1 MYVVKSRNSHM
12 PRIHVGPRSTAFS
25 YCRASPVLPLF
36 RFSQQLR
43 SMEGILSRLEYNQLV
58 IDNFRRE
65 GVTPEAAT
73 LMNSGQF
80 QQLGVEGVG
89 RQAILIS
96 RCRAYMLRIEDSAGR
111 SAVSNLF
118 QPYSN
123 KKKKRKSLVTLEFV
137 CLALPSSERIPSD
150 LTKKILKSA
159 GLGKKKLALD
169 SAMTASELREH
180 LFDEYPKLRDAGGFQ
195 YLKTSGQHKVFEV
208 IPLAPSG
215 GYSVANIKAIV
226 KQAKVYLRP
235 IQAELDLSAVTEDVS
250 VVDDTLQECFICH
263 VEIPETKLKQHRES
277 CNGKRDDSALPGP
290 STPVIS
296 APQRLPT
303 SGPVDSDDTDLP
315 CPSLTPMVSTP
326 QRSVVPANSRDSSAL
341 AGPSAPARSTQQR
354 QPPSTPADRYVADY
368 IDLLEPDDSSDDEL
382 QHVIEDSLKDIDSNR
397 DDTILEARMQE
408 KLGQYHL
415 LREEEKFHV
424 VVRWRKILKCA
435 ADAIN
440 SQAGF
445 SFFKDPVICFS
456 GEEAVD
462 LGGPRREFF
471 TLATQQ
477 LSHLGIFEGKTGKL
491 YFTHDIVVLEKG
503 LYRLAGQI
511 IAWSIL
517 HGGPG
522 FPTLHP
528 WLYSMMCDNK
538 PSEEFSTE
546 DVTDPDVMGHLQKI
560 ENCSSEALLEDTIT
574 MVGDWAANNGCP
586 AIYSMSMAN
595 KEDILQTLFK
605 QHIYYRCKSEID
617 DFKRGLDSVGK
628 LWSMIHED
636 PAPFRCL
643 LVMCDHPLTFSSVK
657 KLFHIRWSENCA
669 HRDKEEETIYCWEEF
684 LRKAWTGDCS
694 QDIELDDGTT
704 DNIKI
709 ELHHI
714 LRFCT
719 GADGIPP
726 TGFHKQIDMEFFSVR
741 DGTKPLPIA
750 STCGLELHLP
760 RGVED
765 TKFFADM
772 MMEAILCSPGFGK
785 M

>member
-137 CLALPSSERIPSD
+137 CLALPSS
-150 LTKKILKSA
+150 
-159 GLGKKKLALD
+159 
-169 SAMTASELREH
+169 
-180 LFDEYPKLRDAGGFQ
+180 
-195 YLKTSGQHKVFEV
+195 
-208 IPLAPSG
+208 
-215 GYSVANIKAIV
+215 
-226 KQAKVYLRP
+226 
-235 IQAELDLSAVTEDVS
+235 TEDVS